1 MKLNYFVYNGNT
13 YYSGTEILI
22 KKWDFYCYVRYPVS
36 ATFIEHDVERKEYVL
51 KIYDEECR
59 YSERDFFFNLC
70 RVIKPHQ
77 IEKSTKI
84 PKKTHTFMDELRID
98 ALCIAW
104 AWYIFIMVIGTIFYD
119 RLMIWGFATFVFG
132 LYRDEKL
139 KEAGL
144 K

>member
-1 MKLNYFVYNGNT
+1 
-13 YYSGTEILI
+13 
-22 KKWDFYCYVRYPVS
+22 
-36 ATFIEHDVERKEYVL
+36 
-51 KIYDEECR
+51 
-59 YSERDFFFNLC
+59 
-70 RVIKPHQ
+70 
-77 IEKSTKI
+77 
-84 PKKTHTFMDELRID
+84 MDELRID

-104 AWYIFIMVIGTIFYD
+104 VWYIFIMVIGTIFYD